1 MVKSLASPPHRILLF
16 LQQSSVEWC
25 SSLWLDAIREI
36 DPTFRRTVIVVSK
49 FDNRLK
55 VKSFS
60 FFFFSLSFS
69 EANLGLK
76 EMNIV
81 ASRCIAL
88 IILLIVVYLLYTPTY
103 GILLVNE

>member
-1 MVKSLASPPHRILLF
+1 MF

-55 VKSFS
+55 VKSF
-60 FFFFSLSFS
+60 FFFLSFL

-76 EMNIV
+76 EMNII
-81 ASRCIAL
+81 AIRCIAL
-88 IILLIVVYLLYTPTY
+88 VILLIVV
-103 GILLVNE
+103 

>member
-1 MVKSLASPPHRILLF
+1 MF

-55 VKSFS
+55 VKSF
-60 FFFFSLSFS
+60 FFFFLPFL

-76 EMNIV
+76 EMNII
-81 ASRCIAL
+81 AIRCIAL
-88 IILLIVVYLLYTPTY
+88 VILLIVV
-103 GILLVNE
+103 